1 MPKRSNEKRL
11 KLNQQCREALA
22 ANICTRGPLPTITQ
36 LILLDDRLGIVVAPE
51 KVRLQPRPED
61 GYPWSVTSANASVLK
76 SSLSSGKIHLYR
88 KICNEIGHSIEAVSP
103 HALGHSQS
111 NTSCIPRESLEA
123 ESFGDGM
130 DGSFTAEISKLKAAN
145 SSIEIELERTHAR
158 LNDCLDESHTVRAEA
173 NELRHDMQILRSHNK
188 KLHDELTE
196 AKAGIAG
203 ARRIL
208 NSLQTE
214 GIEIEVGTRDI
225 QSSAN
230 GIHEV
235 ASEILD

>member
-1 MPKRSNEKRL
+1 MPKRSNEKRF
-11 KLNQQCREALA
+11 KLNQRCRDALA
-22 ANICTRGPLPTITQ
+22 ANIY
-36 LILLDDRLGIVVAPE
+36 DRLRIVVAPE

-61 GYPWSVTSANASVLK
+61 GYAWSVTSANASVLK

-103 HALGHSQS
+103 RTLQISQS
-111 NTSCIPRESLEA
+111 NANCIPKEA
-123 ESFGDGM
+123 EGIGEGM
-130 DGSFTAEISKLKAAN
+130 DGSFTAEISKLRAAN
-145 SSIEIELERTHAR
+145 SSIKIELERTRAR

-173 NELRHDMQILRSHNK
+173 NELRHDMQILQSDNK

-196 AKAGIAG
+196 ARAGIAG

-214 GIEIEVGTRDI
+214 GIEIALGTRDI

-230 GIHEV
+230 GIHGV
-235 ASEILD
+235 ASEALD

>member
-1 MPKRSNEKRL
+1 MPKRSNEKRFKL
-11 KLNQQCREALA
+11 KQQCREALA
-22 ANICTRGPLPTITQ
+22 ANIY
-36 LILLDDRLGIVVAPE
+36 DRLRIVGAPE

-61 GYPWSVTSANASVLK
+61 GYAWSVTSPNSGLLK

-103 HALGHSQS
+103 DALGHSQS

-123 ESFGDGM
+123 EGIGEGM
-130 DGSFTAEISKLKAAN
+130 DGSFTAEIPKLRAAN
-145 SSIEIELERTHAR
+145 SSMKFELERTRAR
-158 LNDCLDESHTVRAEA
+158 LNDCFDEIHTVRAEA
-173 NELRHDMQILRSHNK
+173 NELRHDMQILQSDNK

-196 AKAGIAG
+196 ARAGIAG

-214 GIEIEVGTRDI
+214 GIEIALGTRDI

-230 GIHEV
+230 GIH
-235 ASEILD
+235 AR

>member
-22 ANICTRGPLPTITQ
+22 ANICICGPLLTITQ
-36 LILLDDRLGIVVAPE
+36 LILLDDRLRIVVAPE

-61 GYPWSVTSANASVLK
+61 GYAWSVTSANASVLK

-103 HALGHSQS
+103 YALGHSQS
-111 NTSCIPRESLEA
+111 NTSCILRGSLEA

-145 SSIEIELERTHAR
+145 SSIEIELERTRAR

-173 NELRHDMQILRSHNK
+173 NELRQDMQILRSHNK

-214 GIEIEVGTRDI
+214 GIVIELGTCDI

-235 ASEILD
+235 ASEVLD

>member
-22 ANICTRGPLPTITQ
+22 ANICICGPLLTITQ
-36 LILLDDRLGIVVAPE
+36 LILLDDRLRIVVAPE

-61 GYPWSVTSANASVLK
+61 GYAWSVTSANASVLK

-111 NTSCIPRESLEA
+111 NTTCISRG
-123 ESFGDGM
+123 SFGDGM
-130 DGSFTAEISKLKAAN
+130 DGSFTAAISKLKAAN
-145 SSIEIELERTHAR
+145 SSIEIELEGTRAR
-158 LNDCLDESHTVRAEA
+158 LNDCLDQSHTVLAEA

-214 GIEIEVGTRDI
+214 GIGTELGTCDI

-235 ASEILD
+235 ASEALD

>member
-1 MPKRSNEKRL
+1 MPKRSNEKRF

-22 ANICTRGPLPTITQ
+22 ANIY
-36 LILLDDRLGIVVAPE
+36 DRLRIVVTPE

-61 GYPWSVTSANASVLK
+61 GYAWSVTSPNAGLLK
-76 SSLSSGKIHLYR
+76 SSLSSGNIHLYR
-88 KICNEIGHSIEAVSP
+88 EICNEIGHSIEAVSP
-103 HALGHSQS
+103 HTLGHSQS
-111 NTSCIPRESLEA
+111 NTSRIPREA

-145 SSIEIELERTHAR
+145 SSIEIELERTRAR

-173 NELRHDMQILRSHNK
+173 NELRHDMQILQSHNK

-196 AKAGIAG
+196 ARAGIAG

-208 NSLQTE
+208 NSSQTE
-214 GIEIEVGTRDI
+214 GIEIALGTRDI

-230 GIHEV
+230 GIHGV
-235 ASEILD
+235 ASEVLD

>member
-1 MPKRSNEKRL
+1 MSKRSNEKRF

-22 ANICTRGPLPTITQ
+22 ANICICGPHLTITQ
-36 LILLDDRLGIVVAPE
+36 LILLDDRLRIVVLL
-51 KVRLQPRPED
+51 KN
-61 GYPWSVTSANASVLK
+61 ANAGVLK
-76 SSLSSGKIHLYR
+76 SSLSSGKIYLYR

-111 NTSCIPRESLEA
+111 NTSYIPREA

-130 DGSFTAEISKLKAAN
+130 DGSFIVETSKLKAAN
-145 SSIEIELERTHAR
+145 SSIEIELERTRAR
-158 LNDCLDESHTVRAEA
+158 LNDCLGECHTVRAET
-173 NELRHDMQILRSHNK
+173 NKLRHDMQILRSYNK
-188 KLHDELTE
+188 KLYDELTE
-196 AKAGIAG
+196 AKAGIAR

-208 NSLQTE
+208 NLLQKE
-214 GIEIEVGTRDI
+214 GIEIELGTRDI

-235 ASEILD
+235 ASEVLD

>member
-1 MPKRSNEKRL
+1 MPKHVRL
-11 KLNQQCREALA
+11 R
-22 ANICTRGPLPTITQ
+22 
-36 LILLDDRLGIVVAPE
+36 IVVDPE
-51 KVRLQPRPED
+51 TVRLQPRPED
-61 GYPWSVTSANASVLK
+61 GYAWSVTSPNAGLLK
-76 SSLSSGKIHLYR
+76 SSLSSGIHLYR
-88 KICNEIGHSIEAVSP
+88 SIYNEIGHPFEAVSP
-103 HALGHSQS
+103 QTLRTSQL
-111 NTSCIPRESLEA
+111 NANCIPEA

-130 DGSFTAEISKLKAAN
+130 DGSFTAEISKLKVAN
-145 SSIEIELERTHAR
+145 SSIEIELERTRAR

-173 NELRHDMQILRSHNK
+173 NELRHDIQIPQLHNK

-214 GIEIEVGTRDI
+214 GNEIALGTRDI

-230 GIHEV
+230 GIHGV
-235 ASEILD
+235 ASEVLD